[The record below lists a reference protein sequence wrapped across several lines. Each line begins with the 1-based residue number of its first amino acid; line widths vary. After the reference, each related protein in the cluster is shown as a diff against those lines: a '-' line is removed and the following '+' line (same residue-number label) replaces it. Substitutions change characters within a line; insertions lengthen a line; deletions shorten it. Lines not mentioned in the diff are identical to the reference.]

1 MGFRVAWGFDAI
13 VALAVVYFFLAGLA
27 DGSVSVFNAGIWS
40 VLLLVVAVSLG
51 GSLWLRRAGHYR
63 LAWLLL
69 AVLGLPGFAY
79 ALFLLLVL
87 VTQPR
92 WN

>member
-1 MGFRVAWGFDAI
+1 MGFWIAWGFDAI
-13 VALAVVYFFLAGLA
+13 VALVIVYFFLVGLA
-27 DGSVSVFNAGIWS
+27 DGSVSAFNAGIWS
-40 VLLLVVAVSLG
+40 VLLLVVAVSVG
-51 GSLWLRRAGHYR
+51 GSLWLRRAGHHR
-63 LAWLLL
+63 LAWLPL
-69 AVLGLPGFAY
+69 AVLGLPGLGY

>member
-1 MGFRVAWGFDAI
+1 MGFRIAWGFDAI
-13 VALAVVYFFLAGLA
+13 VALVVVYFFLVGLA
-27 DGSVSVFNAGIWS
+27 DGSVSAFNAGLWS
-40 VLLLVVAVSLG
+40 VLLLVVAVTVG
-51 GSLWLRRAGHYR
+51 GSLRLRRAGRKR

-79 ALFLLLVL
+79 ALFLLVVL
-87 VTQPR
+87 ATQPR